1 MEHLLT
7 LQVETISDDN
17 GAREQRGHPGG
28 AVDGRLQ
35 APPGG
40 VQDCVGNGPLLQVH
54 VLGDGVDDDAA
65 LWSTVTTES
74 SK

>member
-7 LQVETISDDN
+7 LQVESISDDN
-17 GAREQRGHPGG
+17 GARGQRGHPGG
-28 AVDGRLQ
+28 VLDGPLQ
-35 APPGG
+35 VPPRCL
-40 VQDCVGNGPLLQVH
+40 QDCVGNGPLLQVH

-65 LWSTVTTES
+65 LRSTVTMEP